1 MVDIILSA
9 SFGIL
14 FDDVLSLSFSADK
27 QNLTALSGNV
37 ARGGQS
43 RIQHR
48 IGFLQVDDVDVVFL
62 SVDVRSHLRVPAAC
76 MVTEMNT
83 CFNHLA

>member
-14 FDDVLSLSFSADK
+14 FDDVLSLSFGADK

-37 ARGGQS
+37 ARGRPEPYTASDRFSAG
-43 RIQHR
+43 R
-48 IGFLQVDDVDVVFL
+48 
-62 SVDVRSHLRVPAAC
+62 
-76 MVTEMNT
+76 
-83 CFNHLA
+83 